1 MSDQGTIRGKG
12 SIIFFFNGSFVN
24 REDGAQWRA
33 CSALRFL
40 IREGFDVA
48 VYSYRNYAVRPWE
61 DADVARFAAEFPQ
74 AKLHLEDQS
83 RAMKLVAK
91 AKKFA
96 SGLFPGLTPWLLRL
110 SLPGLTPVYRRL
122 RVADSGRGSGA
133 VFVNY
138 ATGTLDLNGIDPD
151 TTIVDTHD
159 LLFVQ
164 FGKRTGRCVFAARVL
179 QKFRSEM
186 SLLAACAGTIGI
198 ATADTALFRLCL
210 GDARVLFI
218 PDFAT
223 MSTGPSQAVGLA
235 RNMAGGRLL
244 FVGSD
249 NPFNVAGLTHFMAT
263 QPELVERFGLD
274 VAGKVSRHSDV
285 ATAARGLTG
294 VHLMGYVEDLDAL
307 YAEARAVISPV
318 DGTGIKIKVLEA
330 LAAGVPVFGSAHS
343 IQGLPPGH
351 EACVFPID
359 DAMAAVLGD
368 SARLETAS
376 GAARAW
382 SIGLGDNPDLA
393 TLATMLRRA
402 ATGAVAASR

>member
-1 MSDQGTIRGKG
+1 MAEAWGDAAQRRIL
-12 SIIFFFNGSFVN
+12 FFFNGSFVN

-40 IREGFDVA
+40 IRQGFEVA
-48 VYSYRNYAVRPWE
+48 VYSYRNYPVRPWH
-61 DADVARFAAEFPQ
+61 DADIARFAADFPQ
-74 AKLHLEDQS
+74 ATLHLEDQS
-83 RAMKLVAK
+83 RTMKLVAK
-91 AKKFA
+91 ARKFA
-96 SGLFPGLTPWLLRL
+96 SGLFPAFTPWLMRL

-122 RVADSGRGSGA
+122 CDTGIGA
-133 VFVNY
+133 AFVNY

-151 TTIVDTHD
+151 ATIVDTHD

-164 FGKRTGRCVFAARVL
+164 FGKRTGRRVFTARVV

-186 SLLAACAGTIGI
+186 SLLAACGGTIGI
-198 ATADTALFRLCL
+198 ASADTALFRLCL
-210 GDARVLFI
+210 GDAHVLFV

-223 MSTGPSQAVGLA
+223 MSGD
-235 RNMAGGRLL
+235 MAGGAGRVKRDASQGRLL

-249 NPFNVAGLTHFMAT
+249 NPFNVAGLMHFMAT
-263 QPELVERFGLD
+263 QSAIVERFGLD
-274 VAGKVSRHSDV
+274 VAGKVSRHPGVTS
-285 ATAARGLTG
+285 AAQRLSG
-294 VHLMGYVEDLDAL
+294 VCLMGYVEDLAGL
-307 YAEARAVISPV
+307 YGGARAVISPV

-359 DAMAAVLGD
+359 DAMSPLLD
-368 SARLETAS
+368 DPARLAAAS
-376 GAARAW
+376 DAARSW

-393 TLATMLRRA
+393 ALTTMLRCVAGTSLA
-402 ATGAVAASR
+402 AGR